1 MRSVVRPPVEVP
13 TSHRP
18 ARLSAAAKVTLAAEI
33 LRVYVIVRWRMRDS
47 DIRVIVAQLRGD
59 QPTATHTDR
68 PQARRLGRAVARTLS
83 LLPTDNR
90 CLARSLVLDTLLA
103 RRSLRSVVVV
113 AARAEPDFA
122 AHAWVEHDGVPV
134 LPPGSPEYKRLIEL

>member
-1 MRSVVRPPVEVP
+1 MRSPPRTPVEVRA
-13 TSHRP
+13 SQRP
-18 ARLSAAAKVTLAAEI
+18 ARLSVAARVALAAEI

-47 DIRVIVAQLRGD
+47 DIRVIVAKLRGD
-59 QPTATHTDR
+59 HTAATHTDR
-68 PQARRLGRAVARTLS
+68 SQARRLGRAVARTLS

-103 RRSLRSVVVV
+103 RRSLRSVVVL

-134 LPPGSPEYKRLIEL
+134 LPPASSEYKRLIEL